1 MKAFVAARISEQ
13 GLMEL
18 AKDFD
23 VIQSDHFEKGNLE
36 PRQLAEIMHGC
47 QLAVIENDNV
57 TAEVLEACPELIV
70 ILDFRGTVTNVDL
83 ACATRL
89 GVAVINTPGRN
100 ADAVADFT
108 LGMMINCA
116 RQVIRG
122 IDTLRAN
129 QWLEK
134 GARWTYVN
142 HQGYDLPGK
151 TVGLIGLGAIGR
163 LVAKRLSGFEMKIVG
178 YDPFVRSAEAQT
190 FGLQWL
196 PLDEVLACADLVS
209 LHVPLTETTRGMI
222 GIPQLRSMKSD
233 AYLINTS
240 RADVV
245 DFQALLQC
253 MQEGWIA
260 GAALDVFTEEPIG
273 KDHPLAV
280 LPNVICTPHL
290 GGATRDVVDNHTRIG
305 MHGLCAFLQGK
316 TPAHCVNPQSLDL
329 ARQRWQTVSKCA

>member
-1 MKAFVAARISEQ
+1 MKAFIAARISEQ

-18 AKDFD
+18 AQDFE
-23 VIQSDHFEKGNLE
+23 VIKSDHFEKGNLE
-36 PRQLAEIMHGC
+36 PRLLAEKMRGC

-57 TAEVLEACPELIV
+57 TAEVLVACPELIV
-70 ILDFRGTVTNVDL
+70 IIDFRGTVTNVDL
-83 ACATRL
+83 TCATRL

-108 LGMMINCA
+108 VGMMINCA

-151 TVGLIGLGAIGR
+151 TVGLVGLGAIGR
-163 LVAKRLSGFEMKIVG
+163 LVAKRLSGFEVNLVG
-178 YDPFVRSAEAQT
+178 YDPFVKPEEAET
-190 FGLQWL
+190 FGVQWL
-196 PLDEVLACADLVS
+196 PLDEVMACADLVS
-209 LHVPLTETTRGMI
+209 LHVPLTDATRGMI
-222 GIPQLRSMKSD
+222 GVAQLRCMKPE

-240 RADVV
+240 RADVIEV
-245 DFQALLQC
+245 QALLQC
-253 MQEGWIA
+253 MQESWIA
-260 GAALDVFTEEPIG
+260 GAALDVFSEEPIG
-273 KDHPLAV
+273 SDHPLTV

-290 GGATRDVVDNHTRIG
+290 GGATRDVVANHTRIG
-305 MHGLCAFLQGK
+305 MLGLRAFMQGE
-316 TPAHCVNPQSLDL
+316 TPAHCVNPQSLEL
-329 ARQRWQTVSKCA
+329 ARTKWRFIN